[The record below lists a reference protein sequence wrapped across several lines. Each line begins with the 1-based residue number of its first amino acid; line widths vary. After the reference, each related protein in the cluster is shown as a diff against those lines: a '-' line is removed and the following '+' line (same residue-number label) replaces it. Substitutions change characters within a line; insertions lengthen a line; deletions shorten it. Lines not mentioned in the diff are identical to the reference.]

1 MKKWHAILLVV
12 LLASLP
18 VFSACDLL
26 GIGGSKSSEEDY
38 YDQQIKAYQQVQ
50 EANQKAQEA
59 YNEQLQKGLQE
70 WAKTYNEWSA
80 NQTQQ
85 QVQAA
90 TEANKARQGQ

>member
-1 MKKWHAILLVV
+1 MKKWYAILLVV

-26 GIGGSKSSEEDY
+26 GIGDSKSKEQEY
-38 YDQQIKAYQQVQ
+38 YQQQIKAYQQVQ

-70 WAKTYNEWSA
+70 WANAYGEWSA
-80 NQTQQ
+80 NQTQE

>member
-26 GIGGSKSSEEDY
+26 GLGGKSSEQEY
-38 YDQQIKAYQQVQ
+38 YDKQIKAYQQVQ
-50 EANQKAQEA
+50 EANQKATEA

-70 WAKTYNEWSA
+70 WANAYGEWSA
-80 NQTQQ
+80 NQTQE

-90 TEANKARQGQ
+90 AANKARQGQ

>member
-26 GIGGSKSSEEDY
+26 GLGGKSSEQDY
-38 YDQQIKAYQQVQ
+38 YDKQIKAYQQVQ
-50 EANQKAQEA
+50 EANRKAQEA

-70 WAKTYNEWSA
+70 WANAYGAWSA
-80 NQTQQ
+80 NQTQE

-90 TEANKARQGQ
+90 AANKARQGQ

>member
-12 LLASLP
+12 LMASLP

-70 WAKTYNEWSA
+70 WANAYGEWSA
-80 NQTQQ
+80 NQTQE

-90 TEANKARQGQ
+90 AANKARQGQ